1 MSKRSLLSLGLPKD
15 SLSLLTRHGYENVP
29 DLLTATPE
37 SLARDLGISLEQADG
52 LLERVRKP
60 QTPLTTL
67 PTTQSVATMV
77 HQASRIPTGSSSLN
91 KMLQGGLLR
100 GHVLE
105 LSGPPGSPKERL
117 SMSIASAFV
126 NVGEEI
132 LFVDCQNMTS
142 SSVLINTLRKSL
154 KGRSDIQRYV
164 HYFCM
169 HTLPELLFFV
179 YQLPKLLALHSKIS
193 LLVINSVSFPFQNP
207 GVGISQ
213 KNGQLDKLKQGLSKA
228 SASSNL
234 TIVTTSQLATKALN
248 ADGSSGTFDS
258 GARGVMLPQL
268 GPGYLPNGRSYRIL
282 VAPDSPTSGVL
293 KLLSS
298 PKHSLGSVPT
308 IVEPYSTTEIGVI

>member
-1 MSKRSLLSLGLPKD
+1 M
-15 SLSLLTRHGYENVP
+15 
-29 DLLTATPE
+29 
-37 SLARDLGISLEQADG
+37 
-52 LLERVRKP
+52 
-60 QTPLTTL
+60 
-67 PTTQSVATMV
+67 TQSAATMV

-117 SMSIASAFV
+117 SISIASAFV
-126 NVGEEI
+126 NAGEEI

-164 HYFCM
+164 HYVWM
-169 HTLPELLFFV
+169 HSLPELLFFV
-179 YQLPKLLALHSKIS
+179 HQLPKLLASHSKIS

-207 GVGISQ
+207 GVAISQ
-213 KNGQLDKLKQGLSKA
+213 RNGQLDKLKQGLSKA

-248 ADGSSGTFDS
+248 ADGTSGTFDS

-268 GPGYLPNGRSYRIL
+268 GPGYLPNGKSYRIL
-282 VAPDSPTSGVL
+282 VAPDSPTSGIL

-298 PKHSLGSVPT
+298 PKHSLGNVPT